1 MLAGLHF
8 GSPFDGF
15 VLLLD
20 IMSDPLIYVCPLAT
34 VPDAIRT
41 VRPSHLVSLLDPES
55 MIDTPQGIACERHL
69 RLGIND
75 IAEPYE
81 DLVVPETRHVAELLT
96 FVRSWGQDAPL
107 LIHCWAG
114 ISRSTAAAFIALCAL
129 NKNYPEDELA
139 RLVRRRG
146 AHAYPN
152 KLLVKLADDMLGRK
166 GRMRAAVEALG
177 TAPHAQGQ
185 LFAIP
190 ARHDAGAKV
199 TR

>member
-1 MLAGLHF
+1 MTE
-8 GSPFDGF
+8 
-15 VLLLD
+15 
-20 IMSDPLIYVCPLAT
+20 PLIYVCPLAT

-55 MIDTPQGIACERHL
+55 MIDTPEGVARERHL

-81 DLVVPETRHVAELLT
+81 DLVVPEARHVAELLR
-96 FVRSWGQDAPL
+96 FVRGWEQTAPM

-129 NKNYPEDELA
+129 NENYPEDELA

-152 KLLVKLADDMLGRK
+152 KLLVQLADDMLGRK

-177 TAPHAQGQ
+177 ATSSAQGQ

-190 ARHDAGAKV
+190 ARHDAGAWV
-199 TR
+199 GR

>member
-1 MLAGLHF
+1 
-8 GSPFDGF
+8 
-15 VLLLD
+15 
-20 IMSDPLIYVCPLAT
+20 MSDPVIYVCPLAT
-34 VPDAIRT
+34 VPDAIRK

-55 MIDTPQGIACERHL
+55 MIETPEGVARERHL

-81 DLVVPETRHVAELLT
+81 DLVVPEARHVAELLS
-96 FVRSWGQDAPL
+96 FVRGWEQNAPM

-129 NKNYPEDELA
+129 NENYPEDELA
-139 RLVRRRG
+139 RLLRQRG

-152 KLLVKLADDMLGRK
+152 KLLVRLADDLLGRK
-166 GRMRAAVEALG
+166 GRMQAAVEALG
-177 TAPHAQGQ
+177 MTSQGQGQ

-190 ARHDAGAKV
+190 ALLSAGGKAA
-199 TR
+199 R